1 MSISTSGLFKVFIV
15 WLIILT
21 KAYSCDI
28 KHPMIERGI
37 TEALHK
43 AQKTG
48 DKKAEA
54 QALALASTLKAFKMD
69 GFRDVPLP
77 TPEQRVRRA
86 FTEEEKKALAKEGIT
101 AVYPLT
107 GETIADQR
115 EKGRKFWYIAESDN
129 NSLVAVHSLRGDVAI
144 DPRPN
149 KFFLPKSNNLTLDQQ
164 MEMVAEFSHKL
175 QRRLKTDSVEAIM
188 GQAPDYT
195 ELAFS
200 HLDATSE
207 RLFGEKYDYNYART
221 QTPTVGSSVA
231 RVGDFSVGDGL
242 GVSSW
247 RRGGGS
253 GRVFAVP
260 LVVPK

>member
-1 MSISTSGLFKVFIV
+1 
-15 WLIILT
+15 
-21 KAYSCDI
+21 
-28 KHPMIERGI
+28 MIERGI

-43 AQKTG
+43 AQKAG

-54 QALALASTLKAFKMD
+54 QAIALASVLKAVKLD

-77 TPEQRVRRA
+77 SPESRVRRPLND
-86 FTEEEKKALAKEGIT
+86 EEKEALSREGLT
-101 AVYPLT
+101 VVYPLT

-115 EKGRKFWYIAESDN
+115 EKVRKFWYIAESDN
-129 NSLVAVHSLRGDVAI
+129 NSLLAVRSLQGDVAV

-164 MEMVAEFSHKL
+164 LEMVAEFSHKL
-175 QRRLKTDSVEAIM
+175 QRRLKTDSVEAIL

-195 ELAFS
+195 ELAFT
-200 HLDATSE
+200 HLDVTSE

-231 RVGDFSVGDGL
+231 IVGDFSADFGLRVNYLRRDDGNDY
-242 GVSSW
+242 
-247 RRGGGS
+247 
-253 GRVFAVP
+253 VFAVP
-260 LVVPK
+260 LVVAK